1 MNIVIAAYSYIAALV
16 GAGFASGQE
25 ILSFFVVHSKAGLL
39 GIFFSSLIFGYFAYF
54 ILNICRIY
62 NITDYNT
69 LLAKAFRGRFNSIVN
84 IITLIFTC
92 VVYCVMCACAGEMLY
107 LLCGIKHIY
116 GNILL
121 SFLCSVILAAKNNN
135 ALKINGFLGIFI
147 VIGICACTI
156 YILRYREH
164 QTFYNTSRAII
175 AGAGYAGYNLLGCG
189 FTLAAL
195 SSEIKTKRDAV
206 YTGVISAIVLFIMTF
221 LIWALLS
228 LYYKFINL
236 GEIPMLTMALREN
249 KVIATI
255 YSIIL
260 VISVLST
267 AISSG
272 FGVLDMTK
280 THLNRRVCI
289 TLLAVI
295 GILTS
300 QIGFSS
306 LINKVYRVCG
316 YAGIVIIITLICKM
330 QIKYKKKEDNK
341 R

>member
-1 MNIVIAAYSYIAALV
+1 MNIIIATYSYIAALV

-39 GIFFSSLIFGYFAYF
+39 GIILSSAIFGYFAYF

-69 LLAKAFRGRFNSIVN
+69 LLAKAFRGRSNTIVN
-84 IITLIFTC
+84 TITLVFTC

-116 GNILL
+116 GSILL
-121 SFLCSVILAAKNNN
+121 GFLCSLILATKNNN

-164 QTFYNTSRAII
+164 QTFSNTSRAII
-175 AGAGYAGYNLLGCG
+175 AGTGYAGYNLLGSG
-189 FTLAAL
+189 FTLASL
-195 SSEIKTKRDAV
+195 SDGIKTKRDAV
-206 YTGVISAIVLFIMTF
+206 YTGIISAIVLFAMTF

-249 KVIATI
+249 KVIAAI
-255 YSIIL
+255 YSVIL
-260 VISVLST
+260 VVSVLST

-280 THLNRRVCI
+280 AHLNKYICI
-289 TLLAVI
+289 ILLAVI
-295 GILTS
+295 GIITS

-316 YAGIVIIITLICKM
+316 YAGIVIIITLI
-330 QIKYKKKEDNK
+330 YKLQVKNKKNK
-341 R
+341 DI